1 MHQVNVHIDRPDSS
15 LVDRLKRVHFQA
27 ALIAAE
33 LERTHIMDSAIKPL
47 AAKDWSVCGPAVTVQ
62 LDYLDILMCGA
73 ATKVCEAGDV
83 IVIAAKASMERA
95 VWGGSLTRSARLS
108 GAVGVIVD
116 GAVECT
122 EPILEEQVPVFCRGV
137 YPLAGMNPVSPNQPV
152 ADIGGKPGSVNVPVV
167 CGGVVVNPG
176 DVVFGNQDGLA
187 VMRKELLPQV
197 IEAVEA
203 RHLRRLESIAIQ
215 RESNANFF
223 DFRNGMDSLKAAG
236 VEWND

>member
-1 MHQVNVHIDRPDSS
+1 MHQVNVHIDRPDLS

-83 IVIAAKASMERA
+83 IVIAAKASMEPA

-122 EPILEEQVPVFCRGV
+122 EPILEEQVPVFCRGL
-137 YPLAGMNPVSPNQPV
+137 YPRAGT
-152 ADIGGKPGSVNVPVV
+152 DGRPGSVNVPVV

-187 VMRKELLPQV
+187 VMKKELLPQV

-203 RHLRRLESIAIQ
+203 RHLRRLKSIAMQ

-223 DFRNGMDSLKAAG
+223 DFRNGMESLKSAG

>member
-1 MHQVNVHIDRPDSS
+1 M
-15 LVDRLKRVHFQA
+15 
-27 ALIAAE
+27 
-33 LERTHIMDSAIKPL
+33 
-47 AAKDWSVCGPAVTVQ
+47 CGPAVTVQ

-83 IVIAAKASMERA
+83 IVIAAKASMEPA
-95 VWGGSLTRSARLS
+95 VWGGSLTRSVRLS

-122 EPILEEQVPVFCRGV
+122 EPILEEQVPVFCLGL
-137 YPLAGMNPVSPNQPV
+137 YPRAGT
-152 ADIGGKPGSVNVPVV
+152 DGRPGSVNVPVV

-187 VMRKELLPQV
+187 VMRKDLLPQV

-203 RHLRRLESIAIQ
+203 RHLRRLKSIAMQ

-223 DFRNGMDSLKAAG
+223 DFRNGMESLKSAG